1 MTGPRRARASPAAG
15 EEQKGTSSTECKGEQ
30 HARNVIK
37 LVSGCVTFLGGF
49 LVVWG
54 AVSLGLAIREQ
65 QGGPQIATAISTIAG
80 GAIIIAASVCFGQ
93 LDTSWLPA

>member
-1 MTGPRRARASPAAG
+1 MLA
-15 EEQKGTSSTECKGEQ
+15 
-30 HARNVIK
+30 NVIK

-65 QGGPQIATAISTIAG
+65 QGGPLL
-80 GAIIIAASVCFGQ
+80 ASI
-93 LDTSWLPA
+93 

>member
-1 MTGPRRARASPAAG
+1 MLA
-15 EEQKGTSSTECKGEQ
+15 
-30 HARNVIK
+30 NVIK

-65 QGGPQIATAISTIAG
+65 QGGPQIATAISNFQSQRDTAG
-80 GAIIIAASVCFGQ
+80 AHTWRLRGSRSRVARRRLCARA
-93 LDTSWLPA
+93 TTP

>member
-15 EEQKGTSSTECKGEQ
+15 EEQQGTSSTESKGEQ
-30 HARNVIK
+30 HARKRHQARVG
-37 LVSGCVTFLGGF
+37 LVTFLGGF

-80 GAIIIAASVCFGQ
+80 GAIIIAASVYFGQ